1 MLNLIDSINHFFKI
15 ALLSTTVAVTLL
27 SSGFATAQVK
37 IDISGVGTTQIP
49 VAIAGFVGESDG
61 LQSVS
66 EVIRRDL
73 ERSGNFRIVSGLAP
87 TSDTANVN
95 LTEWRAKAVDAV
107 VTGSVNR
114 LANGKLDVRFRLSD
128 TLKNIAID
136 AQSLVTSEAD
146 IRFTGHRIADLIFEK
161 LTGEKGIFATRIAF
175 VSKAGSRYRLNVSD
189 WDGEN
194 VQAALNSSEP
204 IISPK
209 WSLDGSRLAYVSF
222 ENKKPVVYAQNIFT
236 QVRTVVANFKGSN
249 SAPAWAP
256 DGKSLAVVLTRDGFS
271 QIYVVASDGSNPRR
285 LTQSSAIDTEPSFSP
300 DGQTIYFTSDRGGSP
315 QIYRVAV
322 SGGDPVR
329 VSFNGSYNVSP
340 RISPDGKRMAWV
352 SRREG
357 RYSIFTRELAREGG
371 SPAEVLLG
379 DTGRDESPSFSP
391 NSRWVL
397 YAANAAG
404 KDELRFVTTDGKV
417 KLRVSSAAS
426 DIREPAWGP
435 LSK

>member
-1 MLNLIDSINHFFKI
+1 MFDSTSNYFVQRRWRTVMAIVVAMLTCS
-15 ALLSTTVAVTLL
+15 AL
-27 SSGFATAQVK
+27 AQVK

-49 VAIAGFVGESDG
+49 VAIAGFPGEGDG
-61 LQSVS
+61 LSS
-66 EVIRRDL
+66 LSDVIRKDL
-73 ERSGNFRIVSGLAP
+73 ERSGNFRLIGGLAP
-87 TSDTANVN
+87 TSEIANVN
-95 LTEWRAKAVDAV
+95 LIEWRAKAVDAV
-107 VTGSVNR
+107 VTGSVNK
-114 LANGKLDVRFRLSD
+114 LANGKFDVRFRLSD
-128 TLKNIAID
+128 TLKNSVLE
-136 AQSLVTSEAD
+136 AQSIVTSESD
-146 IRFTGHRIADLIFEK
+146 LRFTGHRIADIIFER
-161 LTGEKGIFATRIAF
+161 LSGEKGIFATRIAF
-175 VSKAGSRYRLNVSD
+175 VSKAGNRYRLNVSD

-222 ENKKPVVYAQNIFT
+222 ESKKPVVYVQNIFT
-236 QVRTVVANFKGSN
+236 QARTLVANFKGSN

-271 QIYVVASDGSNPRR
+271 QVYVVGADGSGARR
-285 LTQSSAIDTEPSFSP
+285 ITQSSAIDTEPTFSP

-315 QIYRVAV
+315 QIYRVPLG
-322 SGGDPVR
+322 GGDPVR
-329 VSFNGSYNVSP
+329 VSFTGSYNVSP
-340 RISPDGKRMAWV
+340 RISPDGKRLAWV
-352 SRREG
+352 GRREG

-371 SPAEVLLG
+371 STPETLLG

-397 YAANAAG
+397 YAANASG
-404 KDELRFVTTDGKV
+404 KDELRFVTTDGRV
-417 KLRVSSAAS
+417 KLRVSSTSS

>member
-1 MLNLIDSINHFFKI
+1 MLDLTRNHLLRYCWLIVT
-15 ALLSTTVAVTLL
+15 ALVTTL
-27 SSGFATAQVK
+27 FASLAFAQVK

-49 VAIAGFVGESDG
+49 VAIAGFPGEGDG
-61 LQSVS
+61 LFSISDV
-66 EVIRRDL
+66 VRKDL
-73 ERSGNFRIVSGLAP
+73 ERSGNFRLISGLAP
-87 TSDTANVN
+87 TSETANLN
-95 LTEWRAKAVDAV
+95 LAEWRSKAVDAV
-107 VTGSVNR
+107 VTGSVNK
-114 LANGKLDVRFRLSD
+114 LANGRFDVRFRLSD
-128 TLKNIAID
+128 TLKSAVIE
-136 AQSLVTSEAD
+136 AQSIVTSEAD
-146 IRFTGHRIADLIFEK
+146 LRFTGHRIADIIFEK
-161 LTGEKGIFATRIAF
+161 LSGEKGIFATRIAF

-222 ENKKPVVYAQNIFT
+222 ESKKPVVYVQNIFT
-236 QVRTVVANFKGSN
+236 QTRTVVANFKGSN

-271 QIYVVASDGSNPRR
+271 QIYVVGADGSGARR
-285 LTQSSAIDTEPSFSP
+285 VTQSSAIDTEPTFSP

-315 QIYRVAV
+315 QIYRVPA

-329 VSFNGSYNVSP
+329 VSFVGSYNVSP
-340 RISPDGKRMAWV
+340 RISPDGKRLAWV
-352 SRREG
+352 SRREA

-371 SPAEVLLG
+371 SPAETLLG

-404 KDELRFVTTDGKV
+404 KDELRFVTTDGRV
-417 KLRVSSAAS
+417 KLRVSSTSS

-435 LSK
+435 FSK